1 MEPRVVRAPDGR
13 ELEVFDCGATDG
25 VPVLVHHGTPSS
37 GLPYAPHVRDAEEK
51 GIRLIGYS
59 RPGYGRSTPRPG
71 RTVADAAADVEAIC
85 DTLGLE
91 RICSWGISGGG
102 PHVLA
107 CAALLPERVAAAAS
121 LASVA
126 PYGAEGLDWL
136 AGMGESNLDEF
147 GAVAEGRDA
156 LTAFLE
162 RERARMPR
170 ANPEQLLEAWSTL
183 LSEADAAV
191 VTGAF
196 AEYLLETTQH
206 GIGER
211 LDGWLDDD
219 LAFEAPWGFELAQI
233 AVPVQLW
240 QGEQDRFVPY
250 AHGEWLAARI
260 PGVEARLT
268 PEDGHLTLIERRVP
282 EVHAWLLERFE
293 GRLAR

>member
-37 GLPYAPHVRDAEEK
+37 GLPYAPHVRDAEAK

-59 RPGYGRSTPRPG
+59 RPGYGRSTPQPG

-136 AGMGESNLDEF
+136 AGMGESNLEEF
-147 GAVAEGRDA
+147 GAVAEGRDV
-156 LTAFLE
+156 LEAFVGHE
-162 RERARMPR
+162 RDQILA
-170 ANPEQLLEAWSTL
+170 ATTEQLLEVWSSL

-191 VTGAF
+191 VGGAF
-196 AEYLLETTQH
+196 ADYLLAVTRH
-206 GIGER
+206 GVGAR
-211 LDGWLDDD
+211 LDGWIDDD
-219 LAFEAPWGFELAQI
+219 FAFERPWGFDLAQI
-233 AVPVQLW
+233 RVPVQLW
-240 QGEQDRFVPY
+240 QGGQDRFVPL

-260 PGVEARLT
+260 PGVEARLS
-268 PEDGHLTLIERRVP
+268 PEDGHLTLTERRVP
-282 EVHAWLLERFE
+282 EVHAWLLDQFR
-293 GRLAR
+293 G